1 MGNVDTTATSPTTPY
16 NAEIVSNKGNSTVK
30 ALAAAQNVD
39 NADVNGNVAEL
50 RVPWLAYVSHTAAL
64 RAFKATASVTRASV
78 LVQTGDLMYFL
89 S

>member
-39 NADVNGNVAEL
+39 NADVYGNIAEL
-50 RVPWLAYVSHTAAL
+50 RAP
-64 RAFKATASVTRASV
+64 
-78 LVQTGDLMYFL
+78 
-89 S
+89 